1 MTRDQALK
9 VSKSLGI
16 SVESLRLGL
25 RKGVFPFGT
34 AYQTDKGLWTYVL
47 YPEKIKEY
55 IGESNVHVVSEG

>member
-25 RKGVFPFGT
+25 RKGAFPFGT
-34 AYQTDKGLWTYVL
+34 AFQNSSGLWTYVL
-47 YPEKIKEY
+47 YPQKVREF
-55 IGESNVHVVSEG
+55 IGEKTDDVI